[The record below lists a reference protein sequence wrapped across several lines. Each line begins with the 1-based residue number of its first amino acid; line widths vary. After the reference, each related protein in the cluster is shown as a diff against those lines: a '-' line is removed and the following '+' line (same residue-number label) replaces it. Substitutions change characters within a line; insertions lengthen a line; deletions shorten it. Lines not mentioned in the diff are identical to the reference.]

1 MNTSNHFGR
10 RPARRGFALLTVL
23 MVLLALL
30 VLCAPF
36 LMTARNTSKA
46 GTQLA
51 DRAQARLALDSAL
64 RHARARLGDSH
75 ISLDRSPYFDDEAE
89 LLEPDLLDPE
99 FVNAR
104 NDRGVMFSAQIE
116 DVAASIDLNSASP
129 QMFAN
134 LLGLTTRTVEAVKP
148 QDTEIVVSSTFGFPP
163 VGFVW
168 IGDELIGYSELDPQK
183 FKKLVRGIGG
193 RVAEDKSPIPCGPQP
208 PKGHALGAVVIDQRA
223 FAPVLWRTLTADAAA
238 RAFDA
243 PEQVRDCVQLAVG
256 VEAAADFAA
265 EQRHKE
271 DPKLDLA
278 TLRAEERE
286 AASRA
291 YVEPFLRFGS
301 VHAGVRA
308 GREWQRAVRVLT
320 PVEGGKTCRL
330 ELDEARWFAP
340 GTTVRITD
348 GQTTELAIV
357 QRVENGAV
365 HLMEALAND
374 YFVGQAQLQ
383 ALARRPVNVNTASV
397 DVLELVFTNL
407 AVTGVNDRIT
417 RDEARALAEVVVES
431 RPFEGFEDFVL
442 RLVLPAAGLQ
452 ALPKDAP
459 VVPAVFAQGGKLIDA
474 WDAIAL
480 HANALNANDSLLS
493 YSTMPL
499 AFTTRDVFRMSARAV
514 VNAPS
519 GVERVTALRE
529 QVELITPQRE
539 LMQLWARQEDFDE
552 AQRLDLEAPWWTT
565 GPNAT
570 ARRDGDFPRV
580 RVWPGAQGTASPPSR
595 LLAHLG
601 VHAQQLFGGGAGGA
615 NPAAGATVD
624 PTTLPFG
631 GTVAASREENGWA
644 ALWPSR
650 APDNIGTTVRN
661 VMHFDHETRDP
672 EGRFLPDETIVKSAS
687 GQDVNWVD
695 PKAQPALLGAF
706 NFSMWF
712 RPRELSPNQT
722 LFDLGRTSLET
733 DRVHLFFDGVDL
745 VLRVYDGPGD
755 HSATAGF
762 IECGEVRYSVATG
775 NNSPGI
781 PVDTWMH
788 VAIDV
793 RGTRPNQISM
803 LVDGR
808 AFGVRT
814 MGLTRLTGPLADS
827 ATTIAVESTEGFG
840 GNGAQVVL
848 RIGNEL
854 VEAIVTGQQSFDARW
869 NPTTMF
875 GGRLARVPF
884 DLANAPTD
892 LGSVEGSIFASTR
905 TSHAA
910 NTPVELYG
918 FAAALTSNL
927 PSGGGSLRTELGVW
941 TVGRMTGVVG
951 GQSGGGD
958 VISVQAVFGAIPLG
972 QGLEGNSSANAI
984 LVDPADAGVTSTQL
998 ASAFNRNGGGYAALI
1013 QKGENTQIDVTST
1026 PPQTLSSL
1034 VTPNG
1039 TPLFG
1044 VELIRYGAVTE
1055 TSTGI
1060 SLQIA
1065 QRNALP
1071 SIYTPSTARAFV
1083 TTWAPGLT
1091 NPAGV
1096 PIVELLDWQAFVVPI
1111 SLPDSGGSGVT
1122 GFPTPLPGFTEFA
1135 QLGGANSVVAN
1146 TEWVRY
1152 DDVRP
1157 GHLIRRDPSALLRLR
1172 DSLTLAQLSERIS
1185 APGQGPGS
1193 GGNAGNPG
1201 QTGGTAPNSPSSPL
1215 QGLAGEGS
1223 SSEGASSE
1231 GATSA
1236 SSTAS
1241 LSAPNSAA
1249 SSAPQGGTGLAYWQ
1263 AFWGVAEDDAWP
1275 VTRAARTAF
1284 QFRGVF
1290 GTHTHTHPLAT
1301 PLLPIWRVP
1310 DAGLSTNNNSGV
1322 VIPEYANGRS
1332 LDSGLPGRFDTVF
1345 AVEASTA
1352 AAGWPMRVH
1361 RAYRPFQHLVQSW
1374 QRSPGA
1380 PLGASAGATR
1390 LVAFEDAEI
1399 FLRSPAPV
1407 YVAFDTPAPAP
1418 IPMGTG
1424 SATQSPQNPLFD
1436 SRQFARVLKHPSGER
1451 PREVDRVFIGSNL
1464 RGADVASSVVDEIA
1478 FGATTFGAAVG
1489 RPEQG
1494 GQLIL
1499 INDVSS
1505 GPTQFTVALNTLRLG
1520 LGDFVSPVNYLGQ
1533 LPQRPGLAR
1542 LGDEIVCYD
1551 TFDSSAYSFNIPPGG
1566 RGLLGTIEGSHEL
1579 GQTVTLLDA
1588 FAVSTLAANISADDN
1603 TLPLLTTDG
1612 FPFQG
1617 TVLIGGELIHY
1628 TRIVGGALEMPR
1640 RSSEPGKLDGKAG
1653 AIFRGRF
1660 GTQPSGHAFGAPVIL
1675 FPFRYWDRWSERAD
1689 APELAYFGL
1698 AVDQPSAFFKSAFFV
1713 QEEPTA
1719 GAARVEVLQRLVRRG
1734 RPAPPW
1740 DGDPTTTPGLSQL
1753 TLGAER
1759 EGGHPIGDQADLIEW
1774 RAHVRYNAGAF
1785 DAVNG
1790 ASHGW
1795 KQTPRLKVFG
1805 VEYVAPSAVLRR
1817 VGE

>member
-1 MNTSNHFGR
+1 MNTSRGQANR
-10 RPARRGFALLTVL
+10 RVERRGFALLTVL

-51 DRAQARLALDSAL
+51 DRAQARLALDSAM
-64 RHARARLGDSH
+64 RHARARLGESH
-75 ISLDRSPYFDDEAE
+75 IALDRTPYYDDEAE
-89 LLEPDLLDPE
+89 LFEPDFLDPE
-99 FVNAR
+99 FLDAR
-104 NDRGVMFSAQIE
+104 NDRGVMFSAQVE

-129 QMFAN
+129 QVFAN

-148 QDTEIVVSSTFGFPP
+148 EDTEIVVSSTFGFPP

-168 IGDELIGYSELDPQK
+168 LGDELIGYSELDPQK

-193 RVAEDKSPIPCGPQP
+193 RTAEDKSPIPCGPQP
-208 PKGHALGAVVIDQRA
+208 PHGHPLGAVVIDQSA
-223 FAPVLWRTLTADAAA
+223 FAPALWRTQTPDASA

-243 PEQVRDCVQLAVG
+243 PEQVRDCVQLALG

-265 EQRHKE
+265 AERHKL
-271 DPKLDLA
+271 DQRLDLA
-278 TLRAEERE
+278 KLRAEERE
-286 AASRA
+286 AAAKA

-320 PVEGGKTCRL
+320 PVVGGKTCRL
-330 ELDEARWFAP
+330 EVDEARWFAP

-357 QRVENGAV
+357 QRMENGAV

-383 ALARRPVNVNTASV
+383 ALARRPVNVNTASAE
-397 DVLELVFTNL
+397 VLELLFTNL
-407 AVTGVNDRIT
+407 SVTGVNDRIT
-417 RDEARALAEVVVES
+417 RDEARALAEVVIES

-459 VVPAVFAQGGKLIDA
+459 VVPAVFAQGGTLIDP

-480 HANALNANDSLLS
+480 HANALNANDSMLS

-499 AFTTRDVFRMSARAV
+499 AFTTRDVFRLSARAV

-529 QVELITPQRE
+529 QVELVTPQRE
-539 LMQLWARQEDFDE
+539 LMQIWARQEDFDE
-552 AQRLDLEAPWWTT
+552 AARLDLEAPWWTT

-570 ARRDGDFPRV
+570 ARRDGDFPRI

-615 NPAAGATVD
+615 NPAAGTTVD

-631 GTVAASREENGWA
+631 GTVAASRDDNGWA

-650 APDNIGTTVRN
+650 APDNIGTQVRN

-687 GQDVNWVD
+687 GNDVNWVD
-695 PKAQPALLGAF
+695 PNANPALLGAF
-706 NFSMWF
+706 NFSLWF
-712 RPRELSPNQT
+712 RPRELTPNQT

-733 DRVHLFFDGVDL
+733 DRVQLFFDGVDL
-745 VLRVYDGPGD
+745 VLRVFDGPGD
-755 HSATAGF
+755 HVGTAGF
-762 IECGEVRYSVATG
+762 TECGEVRYSIASG

-788 VAIDV
+788 VALDV
-793 RGTRPNQISM
+793 RGTRGNQMSM

-814 MGLTRLTGPLADS
+814 MGLTRLSGPLADS
-827 ATTIAVESTEGFG
+827 ATTITVESTEGFG

-854 VEAIVTGQQSFDARW
+854 IEAIVTGPRSFDARW
-869 NPTTMF
+869 NTTTMF

-884 DLANAPTD
+884 DLENAPND
-892 LGSVEGSIFASTR
+892 LGAAEGGILQNTR

-918 FAAALTSNL
+918 YASAFTSNL
-927 PSGGGSLRTELGVW
+927 PSGGGSLRTDLGVW
-941 TVGRMTGVVG
+941 TVGRMVGVVG
-951 GQSGGGD
+951 GQSPLGD
-958 VISVQAVFGAIPLG
+958 PISVQALLFPIPLG
-972 QGLEGNSSANAI
+972 DGLDGNSSANALLI
-984 LVDPADAGVTSTQL
+984 DPVDVGVTSSQL

-1013 QKGENTQIDVTST
+1013 QKGEGRTVNGTGAT
-1026 PPQTLSSL
+1026 PQTVTNL

-1039 TPLFG
+1039 APLFG
-1044 VELIRYGAVTE
+1044 VELIRYGTVTE
-1055 TSTGI
+1055 TGTGI

-1071 SIYTPSTARAFV
+1071 SIYTPSTPRAFV
-1083 TTWAPGLT
+1083 ASWLPGIT
-1091 NPAGV
+1091 NNAGV
-1096 PIVELLDWQAFVVPI
+1096 RIRDLLDWQTFVVPI
-1111 SLPDSGGSGVT
+1111 SIPDSGGGSAT
-1122 GFPTPLPGFTEFA
+1122 GFPTPIPGFSEFA

-1152 DDVRP
+1152 DDLRP
-1157 GHLIRRDPSALLRLR
+1157 GHLIRRDPLALTRLR
-1172 DSLTLAQLSERIS
+1172 DSLTLLNLPDDIS
-1185 APGQGPGS
+1185 APTLPPPAGGGGSIPGAGGGVPASVLAPGPSTAS
-1193 GGNAGNPG
+1193 G
-1201 QTGGTAPNSPSSPL
+1201 TSTAFASSAAAASPSSNSAQGG
-1215 QGLAGEGS
+1215 QGLA
-1223 SSEGASSE
+1223 
-1231 GATSA
+1231 
-1236 SSTAS
+1236 
-1241 LSAPNSAA
+1241 N
-1249 SSAPQGGTGLAYWQ
+1249 WQ
-1263 AFWGVAEDDAWP
+1263 AIWGVADDDSWP
-1275 VTRAARTAF
+1275 VTRAARSAF

-1290 GTHTHTHPLAT
+1290 GTFTHAHPTGT
-1301 PLLPIWRVP
+1301 PLLPVWRVP
-1310 DAGLSTNNNSGV
+1310 DHGASLNNNSGIT
-1322 VIPEYANGRS
+1322 IPEYFNGRS
-1332 LDSGLPGRFDTVF
+1332 LNSGIPGRFDSVF
-1345 AVEASTA
+1345 AMEPQTGAPGWPLRVHRSFRPFQYVVYTWDRVVADPPSATA
-1352 AAGWPMRVH
+1352 AAGRIA
-1361 RAYRPFQHLVQSW
+1361 R
-1374 QRSPGA
+1374 
-1380 PLGASAGATR
+1380 
-1390 LVAFEDAEI
+1390 FEDDDI
-1399 FLRSPAPV
+1399 FLRGQAPI
-1407 YVAFDTPAPAP
+1407 YVAFDSPAPAP
-1418 IPMGTG
+1418 IASGTG
-1424 SATQSPQNPLFD
+1424 SATQNSQTTVLD
-1436 SRQFARVLKHPSGER
+1436 SRQFARVLKHPTGER
-1451 PREVDRVFIGSNL
+1451 PREVDRVFVGSNL
-1464 RGADVASSVVDEIA
+1464 RGAEVTSAVVDEIA
-1478 FGATTFGAAVG
+1478 FGATVFGGAVG
-1489 RPEQG
+1489 RAEQG
-1494 GQLIL
+1494 GQLVL
-1499 INDVSS
+1499 INDVPP
-1505 GPTQFTVALNTLRLG
+1505 GPTQITVAQNTLRLG
-1520 LGDFVSPVNYLGQ
+1520 LGDFVSLVNPLGP

-1542 LGDEIVCYD
+1542 IGEEIVCYD
-1551 TFDSSAYSFNIPPGG
+1551 TFDSSNGTFNIPPGG
-1566 RGLLGTIEGSHEL
+1566 RGLLGTLEASHEL

-1588 FAVSTLAANISADDN
+1588 FAVSSLAANISADDS
-1603 TLPLLTTDG
+1603 TLPLQTVDG

-1617 TVLIGGELIHY
+1617 TVLVGNELVHY

-1640 RSSEPGKLDGKAG
+1640 RSSEPGRLDGKAG
-1653 AIFRGRF
+1653 AMFRGRF
-1660 GTQPSGHAFGAPVIL
+1660 GTQPSGHTFGAPVVL

-1698 AVDQPSAFFKSAFFV
+1698 SVDQPSAFFKSAFFV
-1713 QEEPTA
+1713 QEEPSA

-1759 EGGHPIGDQADLIEW
+1759 DSGHPIGDQADLIEW

-1785 DAVNG
+1785 DALNG

-1805 VEYVAPSAVLRR
+1805 VEYMAPSAVLRR